1 MNKARKLTAQNGCRY
16 YPRPTEPLVN
26 EWLRPTCKQRT
37 FRAPRQL
44 ARNRWEH
51 GTRRFQDAAW
61 ERLKERQAKEL
72 LALGGV
78 TGKAEYVYDYDPFD
92 GDVIETKQPWGRRWL
107 DYVPLHG
114 SREYYVARGD
124 DSPCYDR
131 GYFVPGWTFDERL
144 DYYRRMGMPRHDAW
158 ERARNAVLQAAHD
171 YLKRD
176 NGEVHFVVTIDGEEY
191 VDSYGRPDDG
201 EYINCDD
208 PQDVLELVAEIE
220 GLKWIIEKVT
230 AERAELGAGQVGPR
244 E

>member
-78 TGKAEYVYDYDPFD
+78 TVKAEYVYDYDQFD
-92 GDVIETKQPWGRRWL
+92 EDMIETKRPWGRRWL
-107 DYVPLHG
+107 DYVPLRG
-114 SREYYVARGD
+114 SREYYVARGE

-144 DYYRRMGMPRHDAW
+144 ENYRRMGMPRHDAW

-220 GLKWIIEKVT
+220 GLKWIIERVT